1 MKESSWSTQIKK
13 GLLELCI
20 LNLLAQEKM
29 YGYQLVKRL
38 TSIPGFV
45 VSEGTIYPLLSRLKQ
60 EGVIESSLIES
71 SIGPV
76 RRTYSLTEHGQ
87 RHLSEINE
95 IWQKYAAG
103 IADVIQRSSTDGGS
117 NESA

>member
-20 LNLLAQEKM
+20 LNLLAQENM